1 MLLTLYK
8 KSMKNFIDTYNVSRE
23 TYQKLERL
31 VALLNEWQAK
41 FNLVSNNSLPE
52 VWQRHIAD
60 SAQLFKYLNK
70 QVDSVYDVGSG
81 AGFPA
86 LVLAVMAQEQ
96 YPSMKFTLIES
107 ITKKTLYLNEVKTV
121 LNLSN
126 VTVLNKRTEDVLL
139 PPADVITARAVASLD
154 KLLGYVFKFTNRQTK
169 LIFPKGKSYREELET
184 AAKLWNFKLE
194 VCKNETS
201 ADGVVLLLENLRR
214 KSK

>member
-8 KSMKNFIDTYNVSRE
+8 KSMKNFIDTYSVSRE
-23 TYQKLERL
+23 TYQKLEQL

-41 FNLVSNNSLPE
+41 FNLVSNNSLPD

-60 SAQLFKYLNK
+60 SAQLFKYLNN

-86 LVLAVMAQEQ
+86 LVLAIMAQEQ
-96 YPSMKFTLIES
+96 YPRLKFTLIES
-107 ITKKTLYLNEVKTV
+107 IGKKTLYLNEVKTV

-169 LIFPKGKSYREELET
+169 LIFPKGKSYRDELET

>member
-8 KSMKNFIDTYNVSRE
+8 KSMKNFIDIYSVSRE
-23 TYQKLERL
+23 TYQKLEQL

-41 FNLVSNNSLPE
+41 FNLVSNNSLPD

-60 SAQLFKYLNK
+60 SAQLFKYLNN

-96 YPSMKFTLIES
+96 YPRLKFTLIES
-107 ITKKTLYLNEVKTV
+107 IGKKTLYLNEVKTV

-169 LIFPKGKSYREELET
+169 LIFPKGKSYRDELEV

>member
-1 MLLTLYK
+1 
-8 KSMKNFIDTYNVSRE
+8 MKNFCDTYNVSRE
-23 TYQKLERL
+23 TFDKLKHYQSMLI
-31 VALLNEWQAK
+31 EWQAR
-41 FNLVSNNSLPE
+41 FNLVSSSTLEDAWN
-52 VWQRHIAD
+52 RHFLD
-60 SAQLFKYLNK
+60 SAQLFSLIPNQAKIL
-70 QVDSVYDVGSG
+70 YDFGSG
-81 AGFPA
+81 AGFPGM
-86 LVLAVMAQEQ
+86 VLAIMANEKMPNLQV
-96 YPSMKFTLIES
+96 SLIES
-107 ITKKTLYLNEVKTV
+107 TTKKTLYLNEVKTV

-126 VTVLNKRTEDVLL
+126 VTVLNKRTEDILL

>member
-8 KSMKNFIDTYNVSRE
+8 KSMKNFIDTYTVSRE
-23 TYQKLERL
+23 TYQKLEQL

-41 FNLVSNNSLPE
+41 FNLVSNNSLPD

-60 SAQLFKYLNK
+60 SAQLFKYLNN

-96 YPSMKFTLIES
+96 YPRLKFTLIES
-107 ITKKTLYLNEVKTV
+107 ITKKTLYLNAVKTV
-121 LNLSN
+121 LNLNN
-126 VTVLNKRTEDVLL
+126 VTILNKRTEDLKL

-154 KLLGYVFKFTNRQTK
+154 KLLGYVFKFTTRQTK
-169 LIFPKGKSYREELET
+169 LIFPKGKSYREELDA
-184 AAKLWNFKLE
+184 AAKMWNFKLE

-201 ADGVVLLLENLRR
+201 EDGVVLLLENLRR

>member
-1 MLLTLYK
+1 MLLSLYK
-8 KSMKNFIDTYNVSRE
+8 KSMNDFKKIYTVSRE
-23 TYQKLERL
+23 TYQKLEQL

-41 FNLVSNNSLPE
+41 FNLVSNNSLPD

-60 SAQLFKYLNK
+60 SAQLFKYLNN

-86 LVLAVMAQEQ
+86 LVLAIMAQEQ
-96 YPSMKFTLIES
+96 YPDMKFTLIES
-107 ITKKTLYLNEVKTV
+107 VTKKTLYLNAVKTA
-121 LNLSN
+121 LNLNN
-126 VTVLNKRTEDVLL
+126 VTILNQRTEDLTL

-154 KLLGYVFKFTNRQTK
+154 KLLGYVFKFTTRQTK
-169 LIFPKGKSYREELET
+169 LIFPKGKSYREELEG
-184 AAKLWNFKLE
+184 AGKMWNFKLS

-201 ADGVVLLLENLRR
+201 EDGVVLLLENLRR

>member
-8 KSMKNFIDTYNVSRE
+8 KSMKNFIDTYSVSRE
-23 TYQKLERL
+23 TYQKLEQL

-41 FNLVSNNSLPE
+41 FNLVSNNSLPD

-60 SAQLFKYLNK
+60 SAQLFKYLNN

-96 YPSMKFTLIES
+96 YPRLKFTLIES
-107 ITKKTLYLNEVKTV
+107 IGKKTLYLNEVKTV

-126 VTVLNKRTEDVLL
+126 VTVLNKRTEDILL

-169 LIFPKGKSYREELET
+169 LIFPKGKSYREELEV

>member
-70 QVDSVYDVGSG
+70 RVDSVYDVGSG

-96 YPSMKFTLIES
+96 YPRLKFTLIES
-107 ITKKTLYLNEVKTV
+107 IGKKTLYLNEVKTV
-121 LNLSN
+121 LNLNN
-126 VTVLNKRTEDVLL
+126 VTVLNKRTEDLTL

-169 LIFPKGKSYREELET
+169 LIFPKGKSYHEELET

>member
-8 KSMKNFIDTYNVSRE
+8 KSMKNFIDTYSVSRE
-23 TYQKLERL
+23 TYQKLEQL

-41 FNLVSNNSLPE
+41 FNLVSNNSLPD

-60 SAQLFKYLNK
+60 SAQLFKYLNN

-96 YPSMKFTLIES
+96 YPRLKFTLIES
-107 ITKKTLYLNEVKTV
+107 IGKKTLYLNEVKTV

-169 LIFPKGKSYREELET
+169 LIFPKGKSYRDELEAT
-184 AAKLWNFKLE
+184 AKLWNFKLE

>member
-1 MLLTLYK
+1 
-8 KSMKNFIDTYNVSRE
+8 MKNFIDTYNVSRE

>member
-8 KSMKNFIDTYNVSRE
+8 KSMKNFIDTYSVSRE
-23 TYQKLERL
+23 TYQKLEQL

-41 FNLVSNNSLPE
+41 FNLVSNNSLPD

-60 SAQLFKYLNK
+60 SAQLFKYLNN

-96 YPSMKFTLIES
+96 YPRLKFTLIES
-107 ITKKTLYLNEVKTV
+107 IGKKTLYLNEVKTV